1 MNTFVLD
8 LHFHHNMFKD
18 KNLSPKQL
26 ALLTALLMSSLIA
39 LSVFMLIA
47 NWKLLLAYFIA
58 CFIVIY
64 LLVNQ
69 ILEFFIY
76 RKIKLIYKLISQT
89 KASKREEA
97 YQKYLLPRKG
107 IDEVRED
114 VENWAA
120 QKADEIQQLQSNE
133 QFRKE
138 FLQNLS
144 HEIKTPIFAIQ
155 GYLELLSDGAAEDP
169 ILSKKFIGQAESNVQ
184 RLVGLL
190 NDVDVI
196 TNLEINKDSILKQ
209 RFTIQDLMTEVAQ
222 NLNVKLLKKNI
233 QFQFKKGSELPIEV
247 FADKNKIYQVLV
259 NIFSNAIKYAD
270 NNKQEMF
277 ISIKTYISEGFN
289 RIEVSDNGIGIK
301 DDCKD
306 YIFEMYFGT
315 NKNKGSGLGLYIV
328 KEAVENIKGSISVF
342 SENTIGSKFIVAIP
356 NYHGN

>member
-1 MNTFVLD
+1 
-8 LHFHHNMFKD
+8 MFKER
-18 KNLSPKQL
+18 NLSPKQL

-39 LSVFMLIA
+39 LSVFVLIA

-76 RKIKLIYKLISQT
+76 RKIKLIYKLISHT

-155 GYLELLSDGAAEDP
+155 GYLELLSDGAAENP

-184 RLVGLL
+184 RLVSLL
-190 NDVDVI
+190 NDVDLI

-209 RFTIQDLMTEVAQ
+209 HFIIQDLITEVVQ

-233 QFQFKKGSELPIEV
+233 QFQFKKGSELPSEV

-259 NIFSNAIKYAD
+259 NIFSNAVKYGKIDGA
-270 NNKQEMF
+270 
-277 ISIKTYISEGFN
+277 ISASVYHLEDKKIL
-289 RIEVSDNGIGIK
+289 IEISDNGIGIEEAHIPRLFERFYRT
-301 DDCKD
+301 DDARSRE
-306 YIFEMYFGT
+306 IG
-315 NKNKGSGLGLYIV
+315 GSGLGLAIC
-328 KEAVENIKGSISVF
+328 KHIIEAHGENIHVRSQLNVGT
-342 SENTIGSKFIVAIP
+342 TIGFTLP
-356 NYHGN
+356 Q

>member
-1 MNTFVLD
+1 
-8 LHFHHNMFKD
+8 MFKE

-39 LSVFMLIA
+39 LSVFVLIA

-58 CFIVIY
+58 CFVVIY
-64 LLVNQ
+64 FLVNQ

-76 RKIKLIYKLISQT
+76 RKIKLIYKLISHT

-97 YQKYLLPRKG
+97 FQKYLLPRKG

-155 GYLELLSDGAAEDP
+155 GYLELLSDGAVEDP

-190 NDVDVI
+190 NDVDLI

-209 RFTIQDLMTEVAQ
+209 HFIMQDLITEVVQ
-222 NLNVKLLKKNI
+222 NLNVKLLKKNM

-259 NIFSNAIKYAD
+259 NIFSNAVKYGKIDGEITASVYHLED
-270 NNKQEMF
+270 KK
-277 ISIKTYISEGFN
+277 IL
-289 RIEVSDNGIGIK
+289 IEITDNGIGIDEAHIPRLFERFYRT
-301 DDCKD
+301 DDARSRD
-306 YIFEMYFGT
+306 IG
-315 NKNKGSGLGLYIV
+315 GSGLGLAIC
-328 KEAVENIKGSISVF
+328 KHIIEAHGENIHVRSQLNVGT
-342 SENTIGSKFIVAIP
+342 TIGFTLP
-356 NYHGN
+356 Q

>member
-1 MNTFVLD
+1 
-8 LHFHHNMFKD
+8 MFKE

-39 LSVFMLIA
+39 MSVFVLIA

-58 CFIVIY
+58 CFIVTY
-64 LLVNQ
+64 LLVYQ
-69 ILEFFIY
+69 ILELFIY
-76 RKIKLIYKLISQT
+76 RKIKLIYKLISHT

-97 YQKYLLPRKG
+97 YQKYILPQKG
-107 IDEVRED
+107 IDDVRVD

-169 ILSKKFIGQAESNVQ
+169 TLSKKFIGQAEANVQ
-184 RLVGLL
+184 RLVSLL
-190 NDVDVI
+190 NDVDLI

-209 RFTIQDLMTEVAQ
+209 HFIIQDLMTEVVQ

-233 QFQFKKGSELPIEV
+233 QFQFKKGSELSIEV

-259 NIFSNAIKYAD
+259 NVFSNAIKYGKIDGEITASVYHLD
-270 NNKQEMF
+270 DKK
-277 ISIKTYISEGFN
+277 IL
-289 RIEVSDNGIGIK
+289 IEITDNGIGIDEAHIPRLFERFYRT
-301 DDCKD
+301 DDARSRD
-306 YIFEMYFGT
+306 IG
-315 NKNKGSGLGLYIV
+315 GSGLGLAIC
-328 KEAVENIKGSISVF
+328 KHIIEAHGENIHVRSQLNVGT
-342 SENTIGSKFIVAIP
+342 TIGFTL
-356 NYHGN
+356 HQ

>member
-26 ALLTALLMSSLIA
+26 ALLTALILSSLIA
-39 LSVFMLIA
+39 LSVFVLIA
-47 NWKLLLAYFIA
+47 NWKLLLVYFIA
-58 CFIVIY
+58 CFAVIY
-64 LLVNQ
+64 FLVNQ
-69 ILEFFIY
+69 ILELFIY
-76 RKIKLIYKLISQT
+76 KKIKLIYKLISYT

-97 YQKYLLPRKG
+97 YQKYILPRKG

-114 VENWAA
+114 VEKWAA
-120 QKADEIQQLQSNE
+120 QKADEIQTLQSNE

-209 RFTIQDLMTEVAQ
+209 HFIMQDLITEVVQ

-259 NIFSNAIKYAD
+259 NIFSNAVKYGKIDGEITASVYHLED
-270 NNKQEMF
+270 KK
-277 ISIKTYISEGFN
+277 IL
-289 RIEVSDNGIGIK
+289 IEITDNGIGIDEAHIPRLFERFYRT
-301 DDCKD
+301 DDARSRD
-306 YIFEMYFGT
+306 IG
-315 NKNKGSGLGLYIV
+315 GSGLGLAIC
-328 KEAVENIKGSISVF
+328 KHIIEAHGENIHVRSQLNVGT
-342 SENTIGSKFIVAIP
+342 TIGFTLP
-356 NYHGN
+356 Q

>member
-1 MNTFVLD
+1 
-8 LHFHHNMFKD
+8 MFKD

-39 LSVFMLIA
+39 LSVFVLIA

-58 CFIVIY
+58 CFIVTY

-69 ILEFFIY
+69 ILELFIY
-76 RKIKLIYKLISQT
+76 KKIKLIYKLISYT

-97 YQKYLLPRKG
+97 FQKYLLPRKG

-114 VENWAA
+114 VEKWAA

-169 ILSKKFIGQAESNVQ
+169 TLSKKFIGQAEANVQ

-209 RFTIQDLMTEVAQ
+209 HFTIQDLITEVVQ

-259 NIFSNAIKYAD
+259 NVFSNAVKYGKIDGEITASVYHLED
-270 NNKQEMF
+270 KK
-277 ISIKTYISEGFN
+277 IL
-289 RIEVSDNGIGIK
+289 IEITDNGIGIDEAHIPRLFERFYRT
-301 DDCKD
+301 DDARSRD
-306 YIFEMYFGT
+306 IG
-315 NKNKGSGLGLYIV
+315 GSGLGLAIC
-328 KEAVENIKGSISVF
+328 KHIIEAHGENIHVRSQLNVGT
-342 SENTIGSKFIVAIP
+342 TIGFTLSQ
-356 NYHGN
+356 

>member
-1 MNTFVLD
+1 
-8 LHFHHNMFKD
+8 MFKD

-39 LSVFMLIA
+39 LSVFVLIA
-47 NWKLLLAYFIA
+47 NWKLLLAYFVA

-69 ILEFFIY
+69 ILELFIY
-76 RKIKLIYKLISQT
+76 RKIKLIYKLISYT

-97 YQKYLLPRKG
+97 FQKYLLPRKG

-120 QKADEIQQLQSNE
+120 QKVDEIQQLQSNE

-169 ILSKKFIGQAESNVQ
+169 VLSKKFIGQAEANVQ

-209 RFTIQDLMTEVAQ
+209 HFTIQDLITEVVQ

-259 NIFSNAIKYAD
+259 NIFSNAVKYGKID
-270 NNKQEMF
+270 G
-277 ISIKTYISEGFN
+277 SITASVYHLEDKKIL
-289 RIEVSDNGIGIK
+289 IEISDNGIGIDEAHIPRLFERFYRT
-301 DDCKD
+301 DDARSRE
-306 YIFEMYFGT
+306 IG
-315 NKNKGSGLGLYIV
+315 GSGLGLAICKHIV
-328 KEAVENIKGSISVF
+328 EAHGENIHVRSLLNVGT
-342 SENTIGSKFIVAIP
+342 TIGFTLP
-356 NYHGN
+356 Q

>member
-1 MNTFVLD
+1 
-8 LHFHHNMFKD
+8 MFKD

-26 ALLTALLMSSLIA
+26 ALLTALILSSLIA
-39 LSVFMLIA
+39 LSVFVLIA
-47 NWKLLLAYFIA
+47 NWKLLLVYFIA
-58 CFIVIY
+58 CFVVIY
-64 LLVNQ
+64 FLVNQ
-69 ILEFFIY
+69 ILELFIY
-76 RKIKLIYKLISQT
+76 KKIKLIYKLISYT

-97 YQKYLLPRKG
+97 YQKYILPRKG

-114 VENWAA
+114 VEKWAA

-209 RFTIQDLMTEVAQ
+209 HFIMQDLITEVVQ
-222 NLNVKLLKKNI
+222 NLSVKLLKKNI
-233 QFQFKKGSELPIEV
+233 QFQFKKGSEIPIEV

-259 NIFSNAIKYAD
+259 NVFSNAVKYGKIDGEITASVYHLED
-270 NNKQEMF
+270 KK
-277 ISIKTYISEGFN
+277 IL
-289 RIEVSDNGIGIK
+289 IEITDNGIGIDEAHIPRLFERFYRT
-301 DDCKD
+301 DDARSRD
-306 YIFEMYFGT
+306 IG
-315 NKNKGSGLGLYIV
+315 GSGLGLAIC
-328 KEAVENIKGSISVF
+328 KHIIEAHGENIHVRSQLNVGT
-342 SENTIGSKFIVAIP
+342 TIGFTLP
-356 NYHGN
+356 Q